1 MKPYENLSLE
11 DMEGEVWKDVVGYEG
26 LYQVSN
32 LGRVKSL
39 DKVIST
45 RNGYSS
51 FGKSIKGRVL
61 KQVLVMG
68 YLKVHLVNIGK
79 GKSIPVH
86 RFVAM
91 AFLANKNNYPQ
102 VNHKDEDKTN
112 NIVDNLE
119 WCTALYNNNYGT
131 RNERISKNQNN
142 DRKNKPILQF
152 TSDGTFVKEWV
163 SITEASKYGFQRRSI
178 QRCLNSEYKR
188 HYNFIW
194 KYKN

>member
-1 MKPYENLSLE
+1 MQEI
-11 DMEGEVWKDVVGYEG
+11 WKDIDGTSG
-26 LYQVSN
+26 RYQISN
-32 LGRVKSL
+32 LGNVRAF
-39 DKVIST
+39 T
-45 RNGYSS
+45 RFRNGELLKPARYSN
-51 FGKSIKGRVL
+51 
-61 KQVLVMG
+61 G
-68 YLKVHLVNIGK
+68 YLFVHFAKDTDKKGERHSYLIHRLV
-79 GKSIPVH
+79 
-86 RFVAM
+86 AQ
-91 AFLANKNNYPQ
+91 AFLPNPDGLPQ

-152 TSDGTFVKEWV
+152 TSDGKFVKEWV

-178 QRCLNSEYKR
+178 QRCLKGEYKR

>member
-11 DMEGEVWKDVVGYEG
+11 DMDGEVWKDVVGYEG

-51 FGKSIKGRVL
+51 FEKSIKGRVL

-91 AFLANKNNYPQ
+91 AFIANKNNYPQ

-152 TSDGTFVKEWV
+152 TSDGKFVKEWV
-163 SITEASKYGFQRRSI
+163 SITEASKYGFKRRSI
-178 QRCLNSEYKR
+178 QRCLKGEYKR